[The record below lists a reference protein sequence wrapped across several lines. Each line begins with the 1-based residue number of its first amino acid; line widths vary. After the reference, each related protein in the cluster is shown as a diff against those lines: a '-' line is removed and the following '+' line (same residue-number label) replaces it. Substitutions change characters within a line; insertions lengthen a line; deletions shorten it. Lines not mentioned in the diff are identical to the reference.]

1 MWRLFGIVLGIG
13 LTLSTSSSEAY
24 IMAGRKPPQS
34 IMNVLARASQEHG
47 IPFSV
52 LRAFADIESGFR
64 PGART
69 GSYKGMFQ
77 LSASEFKRG
86 GGKGSIFNPVEN
98 TKAFANIWKD
108 GAQQFQKRMGR
119 APSGWETYLVHQQG
133 VAGGPAHLRNPDK
146 PAWQNMAAT
155 SEGRKKGTR
164 WSKKAIWG
172 NIPAAQKKKFG
183 SVENVTSGQFAGLW
197 KARYE
202 RSSGGGDGME
212 FDAAAS
218 SPPLPGRS
226 DLAEL
231 PERGMRVPS
240 RATDMEMPERR
251 MTEVPE
257 RGERVDPPGSRPKY
271 QYRAA
276 EYETANDIGA
286 GGPPPPDRN
295 PQDAPEPAR
304 SAVLP
309 GSPEAG
315 RTGRMTQP
323 ASAFGGGGS
332 GFDPVAQ
339 QAFGGSF
346 GELYGRKDMGSA
358 LLKDVLPSGR
368 PTGVGVNQPPPR
380 PPMFR
385 EFFNNMFGGF
395 G

>member
-1 MWRLFGIVLGIG
+1 
-13 LTLSTSSSEAY
+13 
-24 IMAGRKPPQS
+24 MAGRKPPQS

-47 IPFSV
+47 IPFNV
-52 LRAFADIESGFR
+52 LRSFADIESGFR

-69 GSYKGMFQ
+69 GSYKGLFQ
-77 LSASEFKRG
+77 LSNQEFRRG
-86 GGKGSIFNPVEN
+86 GGKGSIFNPEAN
-98 TKAFANIWKD
+98 TNAFAKVLKKNM
-108 GAQQFQKRMGR
+108 AQFEKVMGR
-119 APSGWETYLVHQQG
+119 QPSGWEAYLVHQQG

-172 NIPAAQKKKFG
+172 NIPSAQKRKFG

-197 KARYE
+197 KARFE
-202 RSSGGGDGME
+202 RAGGGGDGME
-212 FDAAAS
+212 FDPSAAS
-218 SPPLPGRS
+218 SPPLPGRG
-226 DLAEL
+226 DLAAL
-231 PERGMRVPS
+231 PERGMRVPG
-240 RATDMEMPERR
+240 RASDIEMPERR

-257 RGERVDPPGSRPKY
+257 RGERVDPPRSRPKY

-276 EYETANDIGA
+276 EYETANDIGIA
-286 GGPPPPDRN
+286 GPPPPDRS

-309 GSPEAG
+309 GSPEAS

-323 ASAFGGGGS
+323 ASTFGGGGA
-332 GFDPVAQ
+332 GFDPVAEK
-339 QAFGGSF
+339 AFGAPF
-346 GELYGRKDMGSA
+346 GELYGRKDQGSA

-385 EFFNNMFGGF
+385 DFFQGMFGGF